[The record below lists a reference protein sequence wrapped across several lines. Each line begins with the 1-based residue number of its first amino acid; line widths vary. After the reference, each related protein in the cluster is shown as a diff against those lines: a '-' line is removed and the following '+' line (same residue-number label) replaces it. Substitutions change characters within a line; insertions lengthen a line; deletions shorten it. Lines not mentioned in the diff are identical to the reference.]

1 MNRSILGQPP
11 SFGVW
16 QLFRKCD
23 DIGSAG
29 RDTYITHWHY
39 KAGLVMFERVLYAVN
54 LDPSS
59 KYGSLEEQI
68 FLTSQAIAKEGGV
81 FIPIFAAAL
90 PEKEEQRYRAA
101 GLAATSLPLGRF
113 NILILRKL
121 LHLIDQHRIDVVHWN
136 LYHPLNG
143 YAAVLRVIRPR
154 LRHYLTDHNSRPT
167 SFRRTRHALS
177 SACKKLMLG
186 GYSKV
191 LAVSDYVLE
200 ELERQAIWPNLGRY
214 HHFVNT
220 GRFQPDKVTRSTMRC
235 SQGVEKVFVV
245 LVVAHLIREKG
256 VHIAIQALKDL
267 PSNVVLWIVGDGP
280 ERLPLE
286 RTAESLGVRERIM
299 FCGLQAEVSPFMQAA
314 DCFVCPSLWKEAA
327 GLVILEAM
335 ACGLPVIGS
344 AVGGIPEFIK
354 HGQTGSLVPAG
365 DHVALAAHICRLY
378 ASETERE
385 EMRVKARALAVS
397 QFSHESRVSDAVA
410 IYNTTCLEVR

>member
-1 MNRSILGQPP
+1 
-11 SFGVW
+11 
-16 QLFRKCD
+16 
-23 DIGSAG
+23 
-29 RDTYITHWHY
+29 
-39 KAGLVMFERVLYAVN
+39 
-54 LDPSS
+54 
-59 KYGSLEEQI
+59 
-68 FLTSQAIAKEGGV
+68 
-81 FIPIFAAAL
+81 
-90 PEKEEQRYRAA
+90 
-101 GLAATSLPLGRF
+101 
-113 NILILRKL
+113 
-121 LHLIDQHRIDVVHWN
+121 
-136 LYHPLNG
+136 
-143 YAAVLRVIRPR
+143 
-154 LRHYLTDHNSRPT
+154 
-167 SFRRTRHALS
+167 
-177 SACKKLMLG
+177 MLG

-220 GRFQPDKVTRSTMRC
+220 GRFQPDKATRSMMRC
-235 SQGVEKVFVV
+235 SQGVEKVFIV

-256 VHIAIQALKDL
+256 VHVAIQALKDL

-286 RTAESLGVRERIM
+286 RTAESLGVRERIR

-344 AVGGIPEFIK
+344 AVGGIPEFIQP
-354 HGQTGSLVPAG
+354 GQTGSLVPAG
-365 DHVALAAHICRLY
+365 DPGALAAHICRLY
-378 ASETERE
+378 SSETERE

-397 QFSHESRVSDAVA
+397 QFSHESRISDAVA

>member
-1 MNRSILGQPP
+1 
-11 SFGVW
+11 
-16 QLFRKCD
+16 
-23 DIGSAG
+23 
-29 RDTYITHWHY
+29 
-39 KAGLVMFERVLYAVN
+39 MFERVLYVVN
-54 LDPSS
+54 LDPSK

-68 FLTSQAIAKEGGV
+68 FLTGEAIAKEGGV
-81 FIPIFAAAL
+81 FVPVFAAAL
-90 PEKEEQRYRAA
+90 PEKEEQRYRVA

-113 NILILRKL
+113 NMLTLRKL
-121 LHLIDQHRIDVVHWN
+121 LQLIDLHRIDVVHWN
-136 LYHPLNG
+136 LYHPING
-143 YAAVLRVIRPR
+143 YAAALRLTRPR

-167 SFRRTRHALS
+167 AFRRTRHALS

-186 GYSKV
+186 SYSKV

-200 ELERQAIWPNLGRY
+200 ELERQAIWRNLGRY

-220 GRFQPDKVTRSTMRC
+220 SRFQPDAVTRSTMRC

-256 VHIAIQALKDL
+256 VHVAIQALKDL
-267 PSNVVLWIVGDGP
+267 PTNVVLWIVGDGP

-286 RTAESLGVRERIM
+286 RSAESLGVRERIR

-314 DCFVCPSLWKEAA
+314 DCLVCPSLWEEAA

-335 ACGLPVIGS
+335 ACSLPVIGS

-354 HGQTGSLVPAG
+354 PGQTGSLVPAG
-365 DHVALAAHICRLY
+365 DPVALAAHICQLY
-378 ASETERE
+378 SSGTQRE
-385 EMRVKARALAVS
+385 EMRVRARALAVS

>member
-1 MNRSILGQPP
+1 ML
-11 SFGVW
+11 
-16 QLFRKCD
+16 
-23 DIGSAG
+23 
-29 RDTYITHWHY
+29 
-39 KAGLVMFERVLYAVN
+39 ERVLYVVN
-54 LDPSS
+54 LDPSN

-68 FLTSQAIAKEGGV
+68 FLTSEAIAKQGGV
-81 FIPIFAAAL
+81 FIPVFSAAL
-90 PEKEEQRYRAA
+90 PEKEERRYRLA

-113 NILILRKL
+113 NILTLRKL
-121 LHLIDQHRIDVVHWN
+121 LQLIDQHHIDVVHWN
-136 LYHPLNG
+136 LYHPING
-143 YAAVLRVIRPR
+143 YAAALRLTQPR

-167 SFRRTRHALS
+167 SFRHTRHALS

-186 GYSKV
+186 SYSKV
-191 LAVSDYVLE
+191 LAVSDYVLL
-200 ELERQAIWPNLGRY
+200 ELERQAIWHNLGRY

-220 GRFQPDKVTRSTMRC
+220 GRFQPDDATRSTLRC
-235 SQGVEKVFVV
+235 SQGAEKVFVV

-256 VHIAIQALKDL
+256 VHVAIQALKDL
-267 PSNVVLWIVGDGP
+267 PSNVVLWIVGEGP

-286 RTAESLGVRERIM
+286 RTAESLGVSERIR
-299 FCGLQAEVSPFMQAA
+299 FCGLQTEVSPFMQAA

-365 DHVALAAHICRLY
+365 DHVALAAQICRLY
-378 ASETERE
+378 SSEQERK

-410 IYNTTCLEVR
+410 IYDTACLEVR

>member
-1 MNRSILGQPP
+1 
-11 SFGVW
+11 
-16 QLFRKCD
+16 
-23 DIGSAG
+23 
-29 RDTYITHWHY
+29 
-39 KAGLVMFERVLYAVN
+39 MFERVLYAVN
-54 LDPSS
+54 LDPSN

-68 FLTSQAIAKEGGV
+68 FLTCEAIAKQGGI
-81 FIPIFAAAL
+81 FIPVFAAAL
-90 PEKEEQRYRAA
+90 PEKEEERYRLT
-101 GLAATSLPLGRF
+101 GLAATSLFLGRF
-113 NILILRKL
+113 DFRTLRKL
-121 LHLIDQHRIDVVHWN
+121 LLLIDRYRIDVVHWN

-143 YAAVLRVIRPR
+143 YAAALRVIRPR
-154 LRHYLTDHNSRPT
+154 LRHYLTDHNSRPK
-167 SFRRTRHALS
+167 SLS
-177 SACKKLMLG
+177 RSPHSLSISCKRLMLR

-191 LAVSDYVLE
+191 LAVSDYVLA
-200 ELERQAIWPNLGRY
+200 ELEQQAIWPNLGRY

-220 GRFQPDKVTRSTMRC
+220 GRFQPDKSARSHMRC

-256 VHIAIQALKDL
+256 VHIAIQALKEL

-286 RTAESLGVRERIM
+286 RTAESLGIRERVR

-344 AVGGIPEFIK
+344 AVGGIPEFIQP
-354 HGQTGSLVPAG
+354 GQTGSLVPAG
-365 DHVALAAHICRLY
+365 DPVALAAHIGRLY

>member
-1 MNRSILGQPP
+1 
-11 SFGVW
+11 
-16 QLFRKCD
+16 
-23 DIGSAG
+23 
-29 RDTYITHWHY
+29 
-39 KAGLVMFERVLYAVN
+39 MFERVLYAVN
-54 LDPSS
+54 LDPSN

-68 FLTSQAIAKEGGV
+68 FLTCEAIAKQGGT
-81 FIPIFAAAL
+81 FIPVFAAAL
-90 PEKEEQRYRAA
+90 PEKEEQRYRRA

-113 NILILRKL
+113 NIHTFRKL
-121 LHLIDQHRIDVVHWN
+121 LHLIDKHRIDVVHWN

-143 YAAVLRVIRPR
+143 YAAALRVIRPR
-154 LRHYLTDHNSRPT
+154 LRHYLTDHNSRPK
-167 SFRRTRHALS
+167 SLS
-177 SACKKLMLG
+177 RSPHPLSISCKKLMLG

-191 LAVSDYVLE
+191 LAVSDYVLA

-220 GRFQPDKVTRSTMRC
+220 GRFQPDSTTRSTIRC

-245 LVVAHLIREKG
+245 LVVAHLIHEKG
-256 VHIAIQALKDL
+256 VHVAIQALKDL
-267 PSNVVLWIVGDGP
+267 PPNVVLWIVGEGP

-286 RTAESLGVRERIM
+286 RTAESLGVRERIR

-344 AVGGIPEFIK
+344 AVGGIPEFIRP
-354 HGQTGSLVPAG
+354 GQTGSLVPPG
-365 DHVALAAHICRLY
+365 DHVALAAHILRLY
-378 ASETERE
+378 SSETERE
-385 EMRVKARALAVS
+385 EMRVKARSLAVS

-410 IYNTTCLEVR
+410 IYNTTSLEVR